1 MTKSAYI
8 IFKPELALRSG
19 VKSQECDNGVCMKMW
34 FKEKQGK
41 RLWRSC
47 IPNGK
52 EQIRSD
58 CTRISSSQ
66 GYFLKKVLIL
76 VTIWNYYI
84 ILLFH

>member
-41 RLWRSC
+41 RC
-47 IPNGK
+47 
-52 EQIRSD
+52 
-58 CTRISSSQ
+58 
-66 GYFLKKVLIL
+66 
-76 VTIWNYYI
+76 
-84 ILLFH
+84 LLFCQYFCISRPRHWSLYSSEKEIYFFIFVDY